1 MIEFIY
7 YGEIKGK
14 GRPRFRRCGK
24 FVRAYTDESTQD
36 YEMSIKEAYINAKQE
51 TFFNEE
57 PLEAE
62 IEIYQAIPKSTSKKK
77 TQEMLDGLIRPTK
90 KPDVDNILKSVFDSL
105 NKVAYGD
112 DTQIVSVKAV
122 KYYAINNY
130 MVVRIKKC

>member
-24 FVRAYTDESTQD
+24 FVRTYTDESTQD

-51 TFFNEE
+51 TFFNNE

-62 IEIYQAIPKSTSKKK
+62 IEIYQAVPKSTSKKK
-77 TQEMLDGLIRPTK
+77 TQEMLNGLIRPTK
-90 KPDVDNILKSVFDSL
+90 KPDVDNVLKSVFDSL
-105 NKVAYGD
+105 NKVAYCD

-122 KYYAINNY
+122 KHYAINNY

>member
-14 GRPRFRRCGK
+14 GRPRFRRRGK
-24 FVRAYTDESTQD
+24 FVRTYTDESTQD

-51 TFFNEE
+51 TFFNKE

-62 IEIYQAIPKSTSKKK
+62 IEIYQAVPKSTSKKK
-77 TQEMLDGLIRPTK
+77 AQEMLDGLIRPTK

-122 KYYAINNY
+122 KYYAVNNY